1 MAEREDVKF
10 GRIDNFIFLRVEMLI
25 EVSRNSR
32 GNSRKEDTEI
42 TPITAFI
49 SLSGP

>member
-10 GRIDNFIFLRVEMLI
+10 GRIDNFILLRVEMLN

-32 GNSRKEDTEI
+32 KEI